1 MAIISNKKNKGDTTM
16 TQLNEKEMQ
25 LAALITEECATP
37 ADLTAK
43 LKDLFA
49 GALEKML
56 EAEMEEHLGYE
67 KNSFLGNNSGN
78 SRNGYGRK
86 TVKSEWGESE
96 INVPRDRNGTF
107 EPQVIEKRQTRTDD
121 IENRVLAMY
130 AKGMSTRDIEDHLRD
145 IYGVEASASLI
156 SRITDKLMPA
166 VAEWQ
171 SRPLDAVYPIVF
183 LDGIVFKVRKDSRVI
198 NKCMYSVLG
207 INLEGRKE
215 ILGIWL
221 SENESASFWTTV
233 CNELKNRGV
242 ADILIACRDNL
253 SGFSSAI
260 ETVFPKTEQQ
270 LCVIH
275 QIRNSTKYVP
285 YKDIK
290 PVMADLK
297 LVYGAPTLE
306 DAEYRLE
313 EFREKW
319 GKKYPQILKSWDA
332 NWAELSTYFKYP
344 QEVRTLI
351 YTTNAVEG
359 FHRML
364 RKFTKTK
371 TIDPTDDAVRKS
383 VYLSIQEISKKWS
396 MPIRDWGIIIG
407 QLTIFFEDR
416 LQEKWAS

>member
-1 MAIISNKKNKGDTTM
+1 MDEKAKELVAMLSSECKNLEDVQALLKHLFKGT
-16 TQLNEKEMQ
+16 
-25 LAALITEECATP
+25 
-37 ADLTAK
+37 
-43 LKDLFA
+43 
-49 GALEKML
+49 LEQML
-56 EAEMEEHLGYE
+56 EAEMDEHLGYE

-78 SRNGYGRK
+78 SRNGYGKKILK
-86 TVKSEWGESE
+86 TELGETE
-96 INVPRDRNGTF
+96 ISVPRDRNGEF
-107 EPQVIEKRQTRTDD
+107 SPQVIEKRQTRSDD
-121 IENRVLAMY
+121 LENRILSMY
-130 AKGMSTRDIEDHLRD
+130 AKGMSNRDIEDHLRD

-156 SRITDKLMPA
+156 SRITDKIMPA

-183 LDGIVFKVRKDSRVI
+183 LDGIVFKVRKDAKVV
-198 NKCMYSVLG
+198 NKCVYSVLG
-207 INLEGRKE
+207 INMDGRKE
-215 ILGIWL
+215 ILGIWI
-221 SENESASFWTTV
+221 SDNESASFWTTV

-242 ADILIACRDNL
+242 QDILIACRDNL
-253 SGFSSAI
+253 SGFSTAI

-290 PVMADLK
+290 AVMADLK
-297 LVYGAPTLE
+297 KVYGAPTLD

-319 GKKYPQILKSWDA
+319 GKKYPQILKSWDT

-364 RKFTKTK
+364 RKYTKTK
-371 TIDPTDDAVRKS
+371 TIYPTDDAVKKS
-383 VYLSIQEISKKWS
+383 VYLSIMEISKKWS

-407 QLTIFFEDR
+407 QLLVFFDER
-416 LQEKWAS
+416 LARNQTS

>member
-1 MAIISNKKNKGDTTM
+1 MA
-16 TQLNEKEMQ
+16 QLNEKEMQ
-25 LAALITEECATP
+25 LAALISEGCNTP
-37 ADLTAK
+37 AELTAK
-43 LKDLFA
+43 LKDLFS

-56 EAEMEEHLGYE
+56 EAEMDEHLGYE
-67 KNSFLGNNSGN
+67 KHSVLGNNSGN
-78 SRNGYGRK
+78 SRNGFGKK
-86 TVKSEWGESE
+86 TIKSAWGESE
-96 INVPRDRNGTF
+96 ISVPCDRNGTF
-107 EPQVIEKRQTRTDD
+107 EPQAIEKRQTRTDD
-121 IENRVLAMY
+121 IETRILAMY

-145 IYGVEASASLI
+145 IYGIEASASLI

-166 VAEWQ
+166 VTEWQ
-171 SRPLDAVYPIVF
+171 SRPLEAIYPIVF
-183 LDGIVFKVRKDSRVI
+183 LDGIMFKVRKDSRVI
-198 NKCMYSVLG
+198 NKCLYSVLG
-207 INLEGRKE
+207 INLDGRKE
-215 ILGIWL
+215 ILGMWL
-221 SENESASFWTTV
+221 SDSESASFWTPV

-242 ADILIACRDNL
+242 EDILIACRDNL

-275 QIRNSTKYVP
+275 QIRNSTKYVS

-313 EFREKW
+313 EFRDRW
-319 GKKYPQILKSWDA
+319 DGKYPQILKSWDA

-344 QEVRTLI
+344 QEVRRLI

-371 TIDPTDDAVRKS
+371 AVYPTDDAVRKS
-383 VYLSIQEISKKWS
+383 VYLSVQEISKKWG

-407 QLTIFFEDR
+407 QLIIFFEDR
-416 LQEKWAS
+416 LQGKMVS

>member
-1 MAIISNKKNKGDTTM
+1 MA
-16 TQLNEKEMQ
+16 QLNEKEIQ
-25 LAALITEECATP
+25 LAALISEGCTTP
-37 ADLTAK
+37 AELTAK
-43 LKDLFA
+43 LKNLFS

-56 EAEMEEHLGYE
+56 EAEMDEHLGYE
-67 KNSFLGNNSGN
+67 KNSVLGNNSGN
-78 SRNGYGRK
+78 SRNGYGKK
-86 TVKSEWGESE
+86 TIKSEWGESE
-96 INVPRDRNGTF
+96 ISVPRDRNGTF
-107 EPQVIEKRQTRTDD
+107 EPQAIEKRQTRTDD
-121 IENRVLAMY
+121 IEARVMAMY
-130 AKGMSTRDIEDHLRD
+130 AKGMTTRDIEDHLRD

-166 VAEWQ
+166 VTEWQ
-171 SRPLDAVYPIVF
+171 SRPLDAIYPIVF
-183 LDGIVFKVRKDSRVI
+183 LDGIVFKVRKDSRVV
-198 NKCMYSVLG
+198 NKCLYTVLG
-207 INLEGRKE
+207 ISLEGRKE
-215 ILGIWL
+215 ILGMWL

-242 ADILIACRDNL
+242 EDIFIACRDNL
-253 SGFSSAI
+253 SGFSNAI

-275 QIRNSTKYVP
+275 QIRSSTKYVP

-297 LVYGAPTLE
+297 RVYGAPTLE

-319 GKKYPQILKSWDA
+319 NRKYPQILKSWDA

-371 TIDPTDDAVRKS
+371 TIYPTDDAVRKS
-383 VYLSIQEISKKWS
+383 VYMSVQEISKKWG

-407 QLTIFFEDR
+407 QLMIFFEDR
-416 LQEKWAS
+416 MQGKMAS